1 MTFLPCR
8 FFRMKAQV
16 RMLGKS
22 PNNSYFLYFN
32 ISSYLFQFSAI
43 RIKTVASKTKE
54 GSSSQTTIK
63 ADDNVP
69 KATPTIPPATTT
81 TTTTTNT
88 IAPTPTTT
96 QTPTTAPIPTTAL
109 IPTTAPTPKVNSLF
123 WYF

>member
-43 RIKTVASKTKE
+43 RIKTVASKNKE
-54 GSSSQTTIK
+54 GSSSQTTIE

-69 KATPTIPPATTT
+69 KATPTITPA

-88 IAPTPTTT
+88 ISPTPTTA
-96 QTPTTAPIPTTAL
+96 QTPTV
-109 IPTTAPTPKVNSLF
+109 APTPKVNSLF
-123 WYF
+123 WYFEIG